1 MQIQVMQHKFTRER
15 GGACAGLEVC
25 LICILI
31 LSGFLDEVK
40 HCLLYLLIFNRRTTK
55 KKDFRETFSSVNDS
69 SKCCSVSFLI
79 KAVTKQ
85 VVCV

>member
-1 MQIQVMQHKFTRER
+1 MQMQVMQHKFTRER
-15 GGACAGLEVC
+15 GGACAGLEVR

-40 HCLLYLLIFNRRTTK
+40 HGGLLYLLIFNRRTTK
-55 KKDFRETFSSVNDS
+55 KKDFKETFSSVNDS

-79 KAVTKQ
+79 KAVIKQ
-85 VVCV
+85 VV